1 MNPEAPFDYYLFK
14 KKSRIKLAYEKEF
27 FRKQE
32 NFVYY
37 YDQIKF
43 LLEQPD
49 LVIFGYSISND
60 IRYLH
65 DACNRYNLPLI
76 LFNGYD
82 AQELLNI
89 LKKHDQSIGLEKA
102 ITDFNI
108 DLSHQIAHRSD
119 EDAFKTMRIVQ
130 EMCNLMEM
138 DVKQLIEIAD
148 LKALSSIQEQKRK
161 LFLPTKT
168 KVSKK
173 PRILNGYYNQ
183 EIENAFEMKLQRD
196 TFSIAQDLQKNEET
210 LLETL
215 ELIYNN
221 GGIVKNKLNESKY
234 ILTANDDTR
243 LVLATIIDSS
253 RIIILTLAELYD
265 LLK

>member
-1 MNPEAPFDYYLFK
+1 MRYVFFDCEGANSFNGVNKICSFGYVLTDANFKIIQKKDLVMNPEAPFDYYLFK

-148 LKALSSIQEQKRK
+148 LKALSSIQE
-161 LFLPTKT
+161 
-168 KVSKK
+168 KK
-173 PRILNGYYNQ
+173 
-183 EIENAFEMKLQRD
+183 ENY
-196 TFSIAQDLQKNEET
+196 S
-210 LLETL
+210 
-215 ELIYNN
+215 Y
-221 GGIVKNKLNESKY
+221 
-234 ILTANDDTR
+234 R
-243 LVLATIIDSS
+243 L
-253 RIIILTLAELYD
+253 R
-265 LLK
+265 LK